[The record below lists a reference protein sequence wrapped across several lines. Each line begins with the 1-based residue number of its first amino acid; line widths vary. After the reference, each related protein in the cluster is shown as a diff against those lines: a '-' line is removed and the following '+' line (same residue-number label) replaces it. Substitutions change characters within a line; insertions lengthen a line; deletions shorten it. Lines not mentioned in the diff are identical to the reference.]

1 MNNRLAEK
9 TALITGASRGIGLAI
24 AKAFAKEGA
33 SLILNA
39 RNQEKLEN
47 VAEEIKAEYKVEV
60 IALSGD
66 VTCAESVKNLAGK
79 ALEWKSIDI
88 IVNNAGIHIPA
99 PFLSYTFDEFKSVIE
114 SNVYSVFHVTQALLP
129 GMIAGGGG
137 RIINLASTAGKWG
150 SRNQSA
156 YNASKHAVV
165 GITRCL
171 ALEMAPHNVLVNAI
185 CPWIVNTDMAAG
197 FMEGHANALGM
208 STDALVEK
216 MNSSVPLGRW
226 VEPHEVAGLAV
237 YLASDE
243 SSYINGQA
251 WTVDGGYTTI

>member
-1 MNNRLAEK
+1 MTNRLAGK
-9 TALITGASRGIGLAI
+9 TALITGASRGIGLAM

-33 SLILNA
+33 SLVLNA
-39 RNQEKLEN
+39 RGQEKLDD
-47 VAEEIKAEYKVEV
+47 VAEEIKAEYEMEV
-60 IALSGD
+60 LALPGD
-66 VTCAESVKNLAGK
+66 VTRAESVKRIAK
-79 ALEWKSIDI
+79 EASEWKTIDI
-88 IVNNAGIHIPA
+88 LVNNAGIHIPA
-99 PFLSYTFDEFKSVIE
+99 PFLSYTFEEFKSVME

-129 GMIAGGGG
+129 GMIAAGGGK
-137 RIINLASTAGKWG
+137 IINLASTAGKWG

-171 ALEMAPHNVLVNAI
+171 ALEMASHNVLVNAI

-197 FMEGHANALGM
+197 FMDGHAAALGI
-208 STDALVEK
+208 SPAALTEK